1 MLYRE
6 VFHETFRVLDSDES
20 DEDDDVALDVLRER
34 ALKSAREKLTPK
46 KTTMKRKGKR
56 GKGAYEQMYRKGSWK
71 QLNNSREVI
80 VKTGRRKASIGIQV
94 NEFDFDN
101 KQPAEMDLSSDEH
114 SLVMITKLH
123 LKLKFI

>member
-114 SLVMITKLH
+114 SLVIITKLH
-123 LKLKFI
+123 LKLKFV

>member
-114 SLVMITKLH
+114 SLVIITKLH